1 MSLEKETVI
10 VMAEIKKVFT
20 EAEKKYVWDNKA
32 TKVEGVDP
40 DVFRQDYAGAWMR
53 YADYGNRNSQYG
65 WEIDHLKP
73 LSQGGEEVM
82 TNYLPLQWQN
92 NVRKGDNYPR
102 WATAVAADGQNNV
115 EQEKFWKVNS

>member
-1 MSLEKETVI
+1 
-10 VMAEIKKVFT
+10 MAETKKVFT

-32 TKVEGVDP
+32 TKVDGVDP

-73 LSQGGEEVM
+73 LAQGGEEVM

>member
-1 MSLEKETVI
+1 MALFSEETKLAVW
-10 VMAEIKKVFT
+10 KKAQTVSGNDPS
-20 EAEKKYVWDNKA
+20 VWRKD
-32 TKVEGVDP
+32 
-40 DVFRQDYAGAWMR
+40 QCGAWIGWG
-53 YADYGNRNSQYG
+53 YYVDSSSQYG